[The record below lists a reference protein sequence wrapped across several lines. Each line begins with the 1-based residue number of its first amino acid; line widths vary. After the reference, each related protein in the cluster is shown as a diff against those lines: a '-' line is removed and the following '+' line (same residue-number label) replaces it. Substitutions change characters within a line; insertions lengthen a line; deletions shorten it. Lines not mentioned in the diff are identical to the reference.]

1 MKSVVE
7 KIATGDYGVDH
18 TIAFIYRTN
27 AQSRA
32 LEEACVQQNLPYVI
46 FGSAT
51 SFYKRQ
57 EVKDCLCY
65 LRFLYNGRDKEAF
78 LRAVK
83 TPRRGVGESAI
94 REFAEYYHRLCEN
107 SSSLSLYEGLQR
119 LLDDK
124 AAENEP
130 CPSEFMSKRSLKP
143 LQAFAQQLERFRLI
157 ASSGTVEDLL
167 TRIIDDVELLAHIDK
182 NAKSTEEFEERKMNV
197 RELQQATRKYSNEGP
212 ALSTQSGI
220 FDQPPLGH
228 FLDDVALITD
238 VADSGAESREKR
250 VTASLMTI
258 HSSKGMEFD
267 SVFFVG
273 IEDGTIP
280 TSQSIVE
287 GTNSISFEEEKR
299 LCYVAMTR
307 AKSELVMSW
316 RKEAAIFTG
325 EGMAMVKKQ
334 RSRFLDAIA
343 PKSSKKSDTSKQTFT
358 VPPTTKSHRYYSSQT
373 PSWGANPNRSYA
385 TTRSGSD
392 TKRRTLSTHVERFK
406 GTGSVYADR
415 PTLSRLEAN
424 SGQNSM
430 RKGEPLQRKKVMQ
443 KRTNRKA
450 DSHGEPA
457 PVAARQPG
465 PSWFFPVG
473 STVMHRTRGKGT
485 VVPSGIDNME
495 VSVQF
500 SNGETLCFPV
510 TGKGSCFEV
519 SSCSPVFDFQVPRS
533 CPHRS
538 SKVFNLDFPAPS

>member
-1 MKSVVE
+1 MKTVVE

-32 LEEACVQQNLPYVI
+32 LEEACVQHNLPYVI

-94 REFAEYYHRLCEN
+94 REFAEYYDRLCEN
-107 SSSLSLYEGLQR
+107 SSSLSLYEALQR
-119 LLDDK
+119 LVDENE
-124 AAENEP
+124 AENEP
-130 CPSEFMSKRSLKP
+130 RPSEFMSKRSLKP
-143 LQAFAQQLERFRLI
+143 LQAFAQQLGRFRLI

-167 TRIIDDVELLAHIDK
+167 TRIIDDVGLLAHIDK
-182 NAKSTEEFEERKMNV
+182 NSKSTEEFEERKMNV
-197 RELQQATRKYSNEGP
+197 RELQQATRKYSSEGP
-212 ALSTQSGI
+212 AFSSTQSGI
-220 FDQPPLGH
+220 FDQTPLGH
-228 FLDDVALITD
+228 FLDDIALITD

-343 PKSSKKSDTSKQTFT
+343 PKSSKKSNTSKQTFS
-358 VPPTTKSHRYYSSQT
+358 VPSTTKSHRYYSSQS
-373 PSWGANPNRSYA
+373 PSWGADPNRSYA
-385 TTRSGSD
+385 TTRSGLD
-392 TKRRTLSTHVERFK
+392 TKRRTLSTPVERFK
-406 GTGSVYADR
+406 GTGSVYAER
-415 PTLSRLEAN
+415 PMLSRLEAN
-424 SGQNSM
+424 PEQNSM
-430 RKGEPLQRKKVMQ
+430 RKQEPLQRKKVMQ

-450 DSHGEPA
+450 DRYVTPA
-457 PVAARQPG
+457 PVAPRQPD

-473 STVMHRTRGKGT
+473 STVMHQTRGKGT

-500 SNGETLCFPV
+500 SNGETVCFPV
-510 TGKGSCFEV
+510 TGEGIALK
-519 SSCSPVFDFQVPRS
+519 
-533 CPHRS
+533 
-538 SKVFNLDFPAPS
+538 